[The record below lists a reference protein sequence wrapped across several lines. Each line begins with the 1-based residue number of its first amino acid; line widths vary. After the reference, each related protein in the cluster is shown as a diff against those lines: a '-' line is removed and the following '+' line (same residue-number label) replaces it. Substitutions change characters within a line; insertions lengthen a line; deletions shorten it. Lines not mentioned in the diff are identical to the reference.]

1 MFDPAVM
8 FALLQ
13 KRRDLRVLPGN
24 LTRLKMTVNSE
35 NAVTR
40 LQNVRTIVN
49 ALLESLPPEKRP

>member
-1 MFDPAVM
+1 M
-8 FALLQ
+8 FARLQ
-13 KRRDLRVLPGN
+13 KRRDLRVLPGTF
-24 LTRLKMTVNSE
+24 TRLKMTVNSE

>member
-1 MFDPAVM
+1 M

>member
-13 KRRDLRVLPGN
+13 KRRDLRVLPGS